1 MGLEMAA
8 SHSAPNVSSLS
19 QMPPKFSLKGE
30 LGLELTA
37 TFLEM
42 MTLLTRVD
50 LEVITDFELPALLDT
65 GLLFSLAW
73 LLDKPI
79 STLDAQLF
87 IPLLMSGLLLSEK

>member
-8 SHSAPNVSSLS
+8 SWSAPNVSSS
-19 QMPPKFSLKGE
+19 SRMPPKFSLKGE

-37 TFLEM
+37 TFLK
-42 MTLLTRVD
+42 TLLMRVD

-65 GLLFSLAW
+65 GLLFSFARS
-73 LLDKPI
+73 LDKPI

-87 IPLLMSGLLLSEK
+87 IPLLMLGLLLSKK

>member
-8 SHSAPNVSSLS
+8 SRSAPNVSSS
-19 QMPPKFSLKGE
+19 SRMPPKFSLKGE
-30 LGLELTA
+30 SGLELTA

-42 MTLLTRVD
+42 MTLSTRVD
-50 LEVITDFELPALLDT
+50 LEVITDFKLPALLDT
-65 GLLFSLAW
+65 GLLFSFAQS
-73 LLDKPI
+73 LDKPI